1 MIQAAGI
8 RSALGR
14 VLIVGGGRMGEA
26 ILAGLLNASALEP
39 ADVIVANPG
48 LAKRERLSAT
58 YNVTCVADAVEA
70 GDCDTCILAVKPQVM
85 RDVLTSMTEGR
96 VFQPK
101 RVISV
106 AAGIS
111 TEFLRGFFPASHV
124 IRVMPNT
131 PLTVGEGMV
140 GISLGEGV
148 PEDEGE
154 LACALFELMGKA
166 VVVDEPLQDAV
177 VALSGS
183 GPAYFALFCRELA
196 AAGEEL
202 GLSTDLA
209 CELALQTMIG
219 TGALLSETGQSLDEL
234 IDAVSSPGGTTI
246 AALDAMRAAGFA
258 EAVRDG
264 ALAAAR
270 RSKELS

>member
-1 MIQAAGI
+1 MTEAAEI

-26 ILAGLLNASALEP
+26 ILAGLLNARALEP
-39 ADVIVANPG
+39 SDVIVANPG
-48 LAKRERLSAT
+48 LAKRERLSST
-58 YNVTCVADAVEA
+58 YGIACVADATEA
-70 GDCDTCILAVKPQVM
+70 GSCDTCILAVKPQVM
-85 RDVLTSMTEGR
+85 HDVLVSLTEGR
-96 VFQPK
+96 EFAPQ

-106 AAGIS
+106 AAGVK
-111 TEFLRGFFPASHV
+111 TAFLAEFFPASHV

-140 GISLGEGV
+140 GISLGAGV
-148 PEDEGE
+148 PAEEGE
-154 LACALFELMGKA
+154 LASALFELMGKA

-183 GPAYFALFCRELA
+183 GPAYFALVCRELA

-202 GLSTDLA
+202 GLPADLA
-209 CELALQTMIG
+209 RELAIQTMVG
-219 TGALLSETGQSLDEL
+219 TGALLTETGQSPEEL

-246 AALDAMRAAGFA
+246 AALDAMRAAGLP
-258 EAVRDG
+258 EALHEG
-264 ALAAAR
+264 ARAAAR
-270 RSKELS
+270 RSEELS

>member
-1 MIQAAGI
+1 MTQAADI
-8 RSALGR
+8 RPALGR

-26 ILAGLLNASALEP
+26 ILAGLLNAHAIDP
-39 ADVIVANPG
+39 ADAVVANPG

-58 YNVTCVADAVEA
+58 YGVTCVADATEA
-70 GDCDTCILAVKPQVM
+70 GACDTCILAVKPQVM
-85 RDVLTSMTEGR
+85 RDVLVSMTEGR
-96 VFQPK
+96 EFSPK

-106 AAGIS
+106 AAGVK
-111 TEFLRGFFPASHV
+111 TAFLAGFFPASHV

-140 GISLGEGV
+140 GISLGADV
-148 PEDEGE
+148 PDEEGE
-154 LACALFELMGKA
+154 LACALFSLMGRA

-183 GPAYFALFCRELA
+183 GPAYFALFCKELA

-202 GLSTDLA
+202 GLPADLA
-209 CELALQTMIG
+209 RELALQTMVG
-219 TGALLSETGQSLDEL
+219 TGALLSETGQSPEEL

-246 AALDAMRAAGFA
+246 AALDAMRAAGLA
-258 EAVRDG
+258 EAVHEG
-264 ALAAAR
+264 ARAAAR
-270 RSKELS
+270 RSEELS

>member
-1 MIQAAGI
+1 MTQAADI
-8 RSALGR
+8 RPALGR

-26 ILAGLLNASALEP
+26 ILAGLLNANALDP
-39 ADVIVANPG
+39 VDAVVANPG
-48 LAKRERLSAT
+48 LAKRERLSAV
-58 YNVTCVADAVEA
+58 YGVTCVADATEVES
-70 GDCDTCILAVKPQVM
+70 CDTCILAVKPQVM
-85 RDVLTSMTEGR
+85 HDVLASMTEGR
-96 VFQPK
+96 DFAPQ

-106 AAGIS
+106 AAGVK
-111 TEFLRGFFPASHV
+111 TEFLAAFFPNSHV

-140 GISLGEGV
+140 GISLGAGV
-148 PEDEGE
+148 PDDEGE
-154 LACALFELMGKA
+154 LARALFSLMGKA

-202 GLSTDLA
+202 GLPPDLA
-209 CELALQTMIG
+209 CELALQTMVG
-219 TGALLSETGQSLDEL
+219 TGELLSKTGQSLDDL

-258 EAVRDG
+258 EAVHEG
-264 ALAAAR
+264 ARAAAR